1 MSIDM
6 IKVLLVDDHQ
16 IFRDGIV
23 SLFSDQDEIS
33 ISDVASNGEEALN
46 KLRFSSFDVML
57 LDISMPGKSG
67 IEVIAEAKAIHP
79 EIKILILSMHTGED
93 YIFKA
98 LRAGALGFLAK
109 QNTTKPELINAIKA
123 ISEGKEYFNESIALI
138 MQQHYVN
145 QARNVDDEAKSN
157 YNLLSNREKEIL
169 KLVLEG
175 LSNNEMAKK
184 LFVHI
189 RTVET
194 HKTNIMQKL
203 GLKNSVEL
211 VKFAIKNDLFEV

>member
-1 MSIDM
+1 M
-6 IKVLLVDDHQ
+6 IKVLVVDDHQ

-33 ISDVASNGEEALN
+33 VVDVASDADEALERMQYS
-46 KLRFSSFDVML
+46 KPDVML
-57 LDISMPGKSG
+57 LDISLPGKSG
-67 IEVIAEAKAIHP
+67 IEMIAEAKAILP
-79 EIKILILSMHTGED
+79 DIKILILSMYTGEA

-109 QNTTKPELINAIKA
+109 QNTTKPELFKAIKA
-123 ISEGKEYFNESIALI
+123 ISEGKEYYNESIALI

-145 QARNVDDEAKSN
+145 KARNVDDEAKNS

-175 LSNNEMAKK
+175 LSNNEIARK
-184 LFVHI
+184 LFVNI
-189 RTVET
+189 RTAET

-203 GLKNSVEL
+203 GLKNSIEL
-211 VKFAIKNDLFEV
+211 IKFAIKNDLFEL

>member
-1 MSIDM
+1 M
-6 IKVLLVDDHQ
+6 INVIVVDDHQ

-23 SLFSDQDEIS
+23 SLFSDVEDIS
-33 ISDVASNGEEALN
+33 ILDVASSGDEALERL
-46 KLRFSSFDVML
+46 KFKKPDVML

-67 IEVIAEAKAIHP
+67 IEVIAEAKAILP
-79 EIKILILSMHTGED
+79 DLKILILSMHTGED

-98 LRAGALGFLAK
+98 IRAGASGFLAK
-109 QNTTKPELINAIKA
+109 QSTSKPELINAITA
-123 ISEGKEYFNESIALI
+123 ISQGKEYYNESIAVV
-138 MQQHYVN
+138 MQQNYIN
-145 QARNVDDEAKSN
+145 KARSIDDQVIIK

-169 KLVLEG
+169 MQVLEG
-175 LSNNEMAKK
+175 LTNNEIATKM
-184 LFVHI
+184 FVHI

-211 VKFAIKNDLFEV
+211 VKFAIKNDLFKL

>member
-1 MSIDM
+1 M
-6 IKVLLVDDHQ
+6 IKVILVDDHQ

-23 SLFSDQDEIS
+23 SLFSDQDEIQ
-33 ISDVASNGEEALN
+33 IVDVASDGDEALN
-46 KLRFSSFDVML
+46 RMQYSKPDVML

-67 IEVIAEAKAIHP
+67 IEVISEAKAILP
-79 EIKILILSMHTGED
+79 ELKILILSMHTGEE

-98 LRAGALGFLAK
+98 IRAGALGFLAK
-109 QNTTKPELINAIKA
+109 QNTTKTELLKAIKS
-123 ISEGKEYFNESIALI
+123 IYEGREYFNESIALI

-145 QARNVDDEAKSN
+145 NARNVDDVAKTN

-169 KLVLEG
+169 MLVLEG
-175 LSNNEMAKK
+175 LSNNEISKK

-194 HKTNIMQKL
+194 HKTNVMQKL
-203 GLKNSVEL
+203 GLKNSIEL
-211 VKFAIKNDLFEV
+211 VKFAIKNDLFDI

>member
-1 MSIDM
+1 M

-33 ISDVASNGEEALN
+33 IAGVASNGEEALN
-46 KLRFSSFDVML
+46 KLHFIKPDVLL

-67 IEVIAEAKAIHP
+67 IEVISEAKTILP
-79 EIKILILSMHTGED
+79 DIKILILSMHTGED

-98 LRAGALGFLAK
+98 IRAGASGFLAK
-109 QNTTKPELINAIKA
+109 QNTTKPELLKA
-123 ISEGKEYFNESIALI
+123 ISLLAKGKEYFNESIAVV
-138 MQQHYVN
+138 MQQNYIKK
-145 QARNVDDEAKSN
+145 ARDIDDSVFDN
-157 YNLLSNREKEIL
+157 YNRLSIREKEIL

-175 LSNNEMAKK
+175 LSNNEIASK

-211 VKFAIKNDLFEV
+211 VKFAIKNDLYKL

>member
-1 MSIDM
+1 M

-33 ISDVASNGEEALN
+33 ISDVASNCEEALN
-46 KLRFSSFDVML
+46 KLQFSSFDVML

-67 IEVIAEAKAIHP
+67 IEVIAEAKAILP

-109 QNTTKPELINAIKA
+109 QNTTKPELIKAIKA
-123 ISEGKEYFNESIALI
+123 ISEGKEYFNESIVLI

-145 QARNVDDEAKSN
+145 SARNIDDEAKSN

-175 LSNNEMAKK
+175 LSNNELAKK

-211 VKFAIKNDLFEV
+211 VKFAIKNDLFEI

>member
-1 MSIDM
+1 M
-6 IKVLLVDDHQ
+6 IKVILVDDHQ

-23 SLFSDQDEIS
+23 SLFSDQGEIQ
-33 ISDVASNGEEALN
+33 IVDVASDGDDALN
-46 KLRFSSFDVML
+46 RMQYSKPDVML

-67 IEVIAEAKAIHP
+67 IEVISEAKAILP
-79 EIKILILSMHTGED
+79 ELKILILSMHTGEE

-98 LRAGALGFLAK
+98 IRAGALGFLAK
-109 QNTTKPELINAIKA
+109 QNTTKPELLKAIKS
-123 ISEGKEYFNESIALI
+123 IYEGREYFNESIALI

-145 QARNVDDEAKSN
+145 NARNVDDVAKTN

-169 KLVLEG
+169 MLVLEG
-175 LSNNEMAKK
+175 LSNNEISKN

-203 GLKNSVEL
+203 GLKNSIEL

>member
-1 MSIDM
+1 M
-6 IKVLLVDDHQ
+6 IKVLVVDDHQ

-33 ISDVASNGEEALN
+33 ITDVASNADEALERMQFN
-46 KLRFSSFDVML
+46 KPDVML
-57 LDISMPGKSG
+57 LDISLPGKSG
-67 IEVIAEAKAIHP
+67 IELIAEAKAIVP
-79 EIKILILSMHTGED
+79 DIKILILSMHTGED

-109 QNTTKPELINAIKA
+109 QNTTKPELLKA
-123 ISEGKEYFNESIALI
+123 IMAISQGKEYYNESIALV
-138 MQQHYVN
+138 MQHHYIN
-145 QARNVDDEAKSN
+145 QARNIDDEAKIN

-169 KLVLEG
+169 MHVLEG
-175 LSNNEMAKK
+175 LSNSEIATKTY
-184 LFVHI
+184 VHV

-194 HKTNIMQKL
+194 HKTKIMQKL
-203 GLKNSVEL
+203 GLKNSIEL

>member
-23 SLFSDQDEIS
+23 SLFSDQDEIC
-33 ISDVASNGEEALN
+33 ILDVASNGEEALN

-67 IEVIAEAKAIHP
+67 IEVIAEAKAILP

-109 QNTTKPELINAIKA
+109 QNTTKPELIKAIKA
-123 ISEGKEYFNESIALI
+123 ISEGKEYFNESIVLI

-145 QARNVDDEAKSN
+145 SARNIDDEAKSN

-175 LSNNEMAKK
+175 LSNNELAKK

-211 VKFAIKNDLFEV
+211 VKFAIKNDLFEI